1 MTIAKIRYGAG
12 LPDDTVGFDGDF
24 YLDTVAGNLYQRVA
38 GVYTVTALGGSGGS
52 SVGSDLYLFNN
63 Y

>member
-24 YLDTVAGNLYQRVA
+24 YLDTVAGDLYQRVSGA
-38 GVYTVTALGGSGGS
+38 YTVAALGGASA
-52 SVGSDLYLFNN
+52 GSDLYLFNN

>member
-24 YLDTVAGNLYQRVA
+24 YLDTVAGDLYQRVA
-38 GVYTVTALGGSGGS
+38 GVYTVAALGGASA
-52 SVGSDLYLFNN
+52 GSDLYLFNN

>member
-12 LPDDTVGFDGDF
+12 LPDNSVGFDGDF
-24 YLDTVAGNLYQRVA
+24 YLDTIAGDLYQRVA
-38 GVYTVTALGGSGGS
+38 GVYTVAALGGS